1 MEIDVYKRQ
10 DEEHENHW
18 FFEGKKNIMMIGEA
32 EFTLSYMIPK

>member
-18 FFEGKKNIMMIGEA
+18 FFEGKKNIEVINSAKE
-32 EFTLSYMIPK
+32 

>member
-18 FFEGKKNIMMIGEA
+18 WFEGKKILYIQ
-32 EFTLSYMIPK
+32 F

>member
-18 FFEGKKNIMMIGEA
+18 YFEGKKNIILSILKKIQKEMI
-32 EFTLSYMIPK
+32 